1 MTPPFGRRDGVTGG
15 KPTGY
20 FYHKIAIMT
29 SDLSHVETAPPAA
42 DTAPPAVPLAA
53 ALPKSKLEIAR
64 HKAAQANAL
73 LQKLEAQ
80 ARSRMHGENRKLDTR
95 RKVLL
100 GAYTLGK
107 MQKDDEFRERTT
119 VELNAYLFRDA
130 DRALFDLPP
139 LPPKQVTPATP
150 ATPEI

>member
-1 MTPPFGRRDGVTGG
+1 MTPPCRRRDGVTKG
-15 KPTGY
+15 KPTGD
-20 FYHKIAIMT
+20 FYHKITNMT
-29 SDLSHVETAPPAA
+29 TATTPVDTAPPAA
-42 DTAPPAVPLAA
+42 DTAPPTAPLAA
-53 ALPKSKLEIAR
+53 APPKSKLEIAR

-100 GAYTLGK
+100 GAYTLSR
-107 MQKDDEFRERTT
+107 MQKSDEFREQTT
-119 VELNAYLFRDA
+119 GALGAFLVRDA

-139 LPPKQVTPATP
+139 LPPRPETP

>member
-1 MTPPFGRRDGVTGG
+1 MT
-15 KPTGY
+15 
-20 FYHKIAIMT
+20 
-29 SDLSHVETAPPAA
+29 TATTPV

-53 ALPKSKLEIAR
+53 APPKSKLEIAR

-80 ARSRMHGENRKLDTR
+80 ARSKASGENRKLDTR

-100 GAYTLGK
+100 GAFMLAK
-107 MQKDDEFRERTT
+107 MQKSDEFRERAT
-119 VELNAYLFRDA
+119 VDLDGYLFRDA

-139 LPPKQVTPATP
+139 LPPKPAKPALTPSTP
-150 ATPEI
+150 LTPLPPLHEREEQPVIKAGASGD